1 MVVIPVIS
9 SKGGVGKTTVTAN
22 LCTELAQ
29 RGRQVLAIDLDPQ
42 NALRFHIASEP
53 QACDTGLVEAATGLM
68 PWARAIRPAHGGVM
82 LLPFGDVDDER
93 QIAFEQQLARSPGW
107 LAETLARFGLP
118 PDMLVVLDTPPG
130 PSVYLQ
136 QALRAAHFSV
146 VAVLADAGS
155 FATLPIVERILD
167 KYARPR
173 ADYFGTG
180 YVVNQVD
187 PGKRL
192 NHDVF
197 EMLRQKLRPDL
208 LGVLHLDQ
216 AVPEA
221 LASAVPVQRYAP
233 MSQATQDI
241 ASCTERLLERVDAGR
256 HRQRLAHEQEQA
268 QNPFSPRNM
277 EQTR

>member
-9 SKGGVGKTTVTAN
+9 SKGGVGKTTIAAN
-22 LCTELAQ
+22 LCTALAQ

-42 NALRFHIASEP
+42 NALRFHIANEP
-53 QACDTGLVEAATGLM
+53 QACDSGLVEAATGLM
-68 PWARAIRPAHGGVM
+68 PWARAIRQAHGGVM

-93 QIAFEQQLARSPGW
+93 QIVFEQQLARSPNW

-118 PDMLVVLDTPPG
+118 QGTLVVLDTPPG
-130 PSVYLQ
+130 PTVYLQ

-146 VAVLADAGS
+146 VTVLADAGS
-155 FATLPIVERILD
+155 FATLPIVERMLD
-167 KYARPR
+167 KYARSRP
-173 ADYFGTG
+173 DYLGTG

-197 EMLRQKLRPDL
+197 EMLRQKLRPEM

-221 LASAVPVQRYAP
+221 LASAVPVHRYAP
-233 MSQATQDI
+233 MSQATQDV
-241 ASCTERLLERVDAGR
+241 ASCAERLLERIDAA
-256 HRQRLAHEQEQA
+256 RQAATFPSLRT
-268 QNPFSPRNM
+268 M
-277 EQTR
+277 EPNR

>member
-1 MVVIPVIS
+1 MVVIPIIS
-9 SKGGVGKTTVTAN
+9 SKGGVGKTTIAAN
-22 LCTELAQ
+22 LCTALAQ

-42 NALRFHIASEP
+42 NALRFHIANEP
-53 QACDTGLVEAATGLM
+53 QACDSGLVEAATGLM

-93 QIAFEQQLARSPGW
+93 QIAFEQQLARAPGW
-107 LAETLARFGLP
+107 LGDTLVRFGLP
-118 PDMLVVLDTPPG
+118 ADALVVLDTPPG
-130 PSVYLQ
+130 PSVYMQ
-136 QALRAAHFSV
+136 QALRAADFGV

-155 FATLPIVERILD
+155 FATLPIVERMLD

-173 ADYFGTG
+173 AAYLGTG
-180 YVVNQVD
+180 YVVNQID

-197 EMLRQKLRPDL
+197 ELLRQRLRPEL
-208 LGVLHLDQ
+208 LGMLHMDQ

-221 LASAVPVQRYAP
+221 LASAAPVQSYAP

-241 ASCTERLLERVDAGR
+241 ASCAERLLERIDTAR
-256 HRQRLAHEQEQA
+256 EAASFPSLRTTETNR
-268 QNPFSPRNM
+268 
-277 EQTR
+277 

>member
-9 SKGGVGKTTVTAN
+9 SKGGVGKTTIAAN
-22 LCTELAQ
+22 LCSALAQ

-42 NALRFHIASEP
+42 NALRFHIANEP
-53 QACDTGLVEAATGLM
+53 QAGDSGLVEAATGLM
-68 PWARAIRPAHGGVM
+68 PWARAIRQAHAGVM

-93 QIAFEQQLARSPGW
+93 QIAFEQQLARNPGW

-118 PDMLVVLDTPPG
+118 GDTLVLLDTPPG

-136 QALRAAHFSV
+136 QALRAAHFGIV
-146 VAVLADAGS
+146 TMLADAGS
-155 FATLPIVERILD
+155 FATLPIIERMLD
-167 KYARPR
+167 KYGRPR
-173 ADYFGTG
+173 ADYLGTG

-192 NHDVF
+192 NSDVF
-197 EMLRQKLRPDL
+197 EMLRQRLRPEL

-221 LASAVPVQRYAP
+221 LASASPVHRYAP

-241 ASCTERLLERVDAGR
+241 ASCAERLLERIDTGR
-256 HRQRLAHEQEQA
+256 QA
-268 QNPFSPRNM
+268 ASFPSLRTLKPNR
-277 EQTR
+277 

>member
-29 RGRQVLAIDLDPQ
+29 RGRQVLAVDLDPQ

-68 PWARAIRPAHGGVM
+68 PWARAIRAAHGGVM

-93 QIAFEQQLARSPGW
+93 QIAFEQQLARNPNW
-107 LAETLARFGLP
+107 LGETLARFGLP
-118 PDMLVVLDTPPG
+118 EDMLVVLDTPPG
-130 PSVYLQ
+130 PTVYLQ
-136 QALRAAHFSV
+136 QALRAADFGV

-155 FATLPIVERILD
+155 FATLPIVERMLD
-167 KYARPR
+167 KYSRPR
-173 ADYFGTG
+173 ADYLGTG

-197 EMLRQKLRPDL
+197 EVLRQQLRPDL

-241 ASCTERLLERVDAGR
+241 ASCAERLLERIATA
-256 HRQRLAHEQEQA
+256 RQLQQ
-268 QNPFSPRNM
+268 QSPLSPRSM

>member
-1 MVVIPVIS
+1 MVVVPVIS

-22 LCTELAQ
+22 LCTALAQ

-68 PWARAIRPAHGGVM
+68 PWARAIRAAHGGVM

-93 QIAFEQQLARSPGW
+93 QIAFEQQLARNPHW
-107 LAETLARFGLP
+107 LGETLARFGLP
-118 PDMLVVLDTPPG
+118 QDMLVVLDTPPG

-136 QALRAAHFSV
+136 QALRAASFSV

-155 FATLPIVERILD
+155 FATLPIVERMLD
-167 KYARPR
+167 KYTRPR
-173 ADYFGTG
+173 ADYIGTG

-197 EMLRQKLRPDL
+197 EVLRKQLRPDL

-241 ASCTERLLERVDAGR
+241 ASCADRLLERIAAGPQL
-256 HRQRLAHEQEQA
+256 HQQHPLS
-268 QNPFSPRNM
+268 SPRSM